1 MGNMRYTI
9 VPLLICQLNPGL
21 RQNTIIQH
29 LKQLEMRPES
39 NPELAGENGE
49 DLREK
54 PRAFRLVFFLENIA
68 RWDSLINSATQPDML
83 IKLWGWG

>member
-9 VPLLICQLNPGL
+9 VPLLICQLNLGL

-29 LKQLEMRPES
+29 LKQLEVRSES
-39 NPELAGENGE
+39 NPEFAGENRE

-54 PRAFRLVFFLENIA
+54 SRVFRLVF
-68 RWDSLINSATQPDML
+68 SLKTLPDETVSSIL
-83 IKLWGWG
+83 QHSLTC